1 MKNVNWLKRNKQNEK
16 NTCSRE
22 VLAAFSVLNIISY
35 LYHFGVQRKGPQG
48 NRCHYENDSDDG
60 NGIPYA
66 KGTGKNQE
74 RFGRRN

>member
-1 MKNVNWLKRNKQNEK
+1 MRKINAAENSWLHFL
-16 NTCSRE
+16 C
-22 VLAAFSVLNIISY
+22 LILY
-35 LYHFGVQRKGPQG
+35 LIFTIFGVQRKGPQG